1 MIDSKVEIVLGSS
14 SPRRQELLKLIT
26 KNFTIRTANID
37 ETYNSTTPS
46 EIVQEISYK
55 KSKNIEISVGELL
68 ITADTIV
75 TLDGKIF
82 GKPHNYNEAF
92 HMLKTL
98 SNKTHCVYT
107 GITLRSME
115 KFSSFYEVSKVT
127 FYKLDEEVINFYI
140 SNNNVYDKAGAYA
153 IQDFAAV
160 FVKKI
165 EGDYYNIMGLPL
177 AKLYWQ
183 LRQMFATL

>member
-1 MIDSKVEIVLGSS
+1 LIDSKVELVLGSS

-26 KNFTIRTANID
+26 KNFSIRTANTD
-37 ETYNSTTPS
+37 ETYNSAAPS

-55 KSKNIEISVGELL
+55 KSKNIEISAGELL

-82 GKPHNYNEAF
+82 GKPHDYDEAF
-92 HMLKTL
+92 NMLQTL

-107 GITLRSME
+107 GITLRSLN
-115 KFSSFYEVSKVT
+115 KLVSFYEVSRVT
-127 FYKLDEEVINFYI
+127 FYKLDEEVIDFYI
-140 SNNNVYDKAGAYA
+140 KNNSVFDKAGAYA

-183 LRQMFATL
+183 LRQILATL

>member
-160 FVKKI
+160 FVKRI